1 LSIVNLECTMRLM
14 VVMTPLAGRIAFVTG
29 AARGV
34 GRAIALALADAGAD
48 IAIADVHPHR
58 FTGEQYYRLRAR
70 VSGED
75 ESESTASAVEA
86 LGRRAVELQVDVAR
100 MDSVAEAVQSCVD
113 RLGAPDI
120 LVNNAGIVNNFA
132 SITGMDPAAWDHEL
146 RVNLSG
152 MFHTVRCIAPPM
164 ADRGWGR
171 VINISSVAALT
182 PGFGQ
187 PAYAASKAGVIGFTR
202 AVAREFGSRGVTANV
217 VLPGLIATPLVRSM
231 PEHIR
236 DMYARQA
243 PAGRLGE
250 PEEVGSLVAFLA
262 TPQSGFING
271 VVVPVDGGLTG
282 APVVDTANDAT
293 RVLRTADS
301 D

>member
-1 LSIVNLECTMRLM
+1 MGLM
-14 VVMTPLAGRIAFVTG
+14 VVPSPLAGRIAFVTG
-29 AARGV
+29 AARGI
-34 GRAIALALADAGAD
+34 GRAIALALAHAGAD
-48 IAIADVHPHR
+48 VAIADVHPHR

-75 ESESTASAVEA
+75 ESESTAIAVEA
-86 LGRRAVELQVDVAR
+86 LGRRAVELQVDVAS

-113 RLGAPDI
+113 LLGAPDI
-120 LVNNAGIVNNFA
+120 LVNNAGIVNNVG
-132 SITGMDPAAWDHEL
+132 SIRGMDPAAWDHEL

-152 MFHTVRCIAPPM
+152 MFHTVRCAVPPM

-182 PGFGQ
+182 PDYGQ
-187 PAYAASKAGVIGFTR
+187 SAYAASKAGVIGFTH
-202 AVAREFGSRGVTANV
+202 AIAREFGARGVTANV

-231 PEHIR
+231 PDHIR
-236 DMYARQA
+236 DKYARRA
-243 PAGRLGE
+243 PAGRAGE

-262 TPQSGFING
+262 GPQSAFING
-271 VVVPVDGGLTG
+271 VVVPVDGGLTA
-282 APVVDTANDAT
+282 APVVDAADAAT
-293 RVLRTADS
+293 RERRTAAS